1 MCIRDSCTIAI
12 PTKEIFYV
20 YEKEILSCLADSI
33 SPSTAIAIQ
42 QAIIMQDVPN
52 LQKHLQDFLRQT
64 ISIYD
69 ASSESF

>member
-1 MCIRDSCTIAI
+1 M
-12 PTKEIFYV
+12 